1 MNKIARSNSG
11 KHVPSVQL
19 VHDRAWQP
27 RCGSNGHAF
36 NRLGW
41 QWIKDPL
48 SGSKPRMHS
57 FEEVW
62 WSSPSRFEHC
72 AMHSAIR
79 SAKFTPIGAVGLRA
93 VTRDFVL
100 VAHARIAPISVQ
112 PFNGG
117 LGKGP
122 CMLSGMLLAKT
133 RTPPERSDNSRG
145 GSREP

>member
-1 MNKIARSNSG
+1 
-11 KHVPSVQL
+11 
-19 VHDRAWQP
+19 
-27 RCGSNGHAF
+27 
-36 NRLGW
+36 
-41 QWIKDPL
+41 
-48 SGSKPRMHS
+48 MHS
-57 FEEVW
+57 FEAVR
-62 WSSPSRFEHC
+62 WSSSSRFEHC

-79 SAKFTPIGAVGLRA
+79 SPKFTPTGAVGLRA

-122 CMLSGMLLAKT
+122 CMLSGMSLAQT

-145 GSREP
+145 GSQTPRCSPDGDAWLWTQFMHIQGALAYQGATIPRGLAKIRLHRQ

>member
-1 MNKIARSNSG
+1 
-11 KHVPSVQL
+11 
-19 VHDRAWQP
+19 
-27 RCGSNGHAF
+27 
-36 NRLGW
+36 
-41 QWIKDPL
+41 
-48 SGSKPRMHS
+48 MHS
-57 FEEVW
+57 FEAVR
-62 WSSPSRFEHC
+62 WSSSCRFEHC

-79 SAKFTPIGAVGLRA
+79 SPKFTPTGAVGLRA

-122 CMLSGMLLAKT
+122 CMLSGMSLAQT

-145 GSREP
+145 GAQEPPWCAHRDASLLPPF